1 MCNTLLSSEEF
12 IYICI
17 CVCVYIYIYT
27 YIYIKWYNKH
37 VWFLS
42 LGFRLG
48 TELLKLVEFPSGMRE
63 RSVFVITNSFI
74 SNLHLY

>member
-1 MCNTLLSSEEF
+1 M
-12 IYICI
+12 YM
-17 CVCVYIYIYT
+17 CVYK
-27 YIYIKWYNKH
+27 KWYNKH

-42 LGFRLG
+42 LGFCLG

>member
-1 MCNTLLSSEEF
+1 M
-12 IYICI
+12 YM
-17 CVCVYIYIYT
+17 CVYIYIHI
-27 YIYIKWYNKH
+27 YIYKKWYNKH

-42 LGFRLG
+42 LGFCLG